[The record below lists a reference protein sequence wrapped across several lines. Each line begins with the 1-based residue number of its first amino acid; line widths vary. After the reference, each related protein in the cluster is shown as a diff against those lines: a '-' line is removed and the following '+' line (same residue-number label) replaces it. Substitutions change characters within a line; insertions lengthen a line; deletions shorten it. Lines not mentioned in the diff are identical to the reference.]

1 MREMEGEDLR
11 FLGWRSGLDAV
22 GGKAL
27 AGAIDGPYL
36 EEAGG
41 SFDEFAD
48 GVGGVSGAG
57 GDPAVKKAVPPYGGT
72 ARRLSRNRDIARRA
86 PDSITRQKNT
96 NQSPVP
102 ANLFDDRD
110 RAMRLTVTV

>member
-1 MREMEGEDLR
+1 MEGEDLR

-48 GVGGVSGAG
+48 G
-57 GDPAVKKAVPPYGGT
+57 
-72 ARRLSRNRDIARRA
+72 
-86 PDSITRQKNT
+86 
-96 NQSPVP
+96 
-102 ANLFDDRD
+102 
-110 RAMRLTVTV
+110 

>member
-41 SFDEFAD
+41 SVDEFAD

-57 GDPAVKKAVPPYGGT
+57 GDPAVKKGGS
-72 ARRLSRNRDIARRA
+72 ALRRNRQEIIEESRHSEESA
-86 PDSITRQKNT
+86 
-96 NQSPVP
+96 
-102 ANLFDDRD
+102 
-110 RAMRLTVTV
+110 